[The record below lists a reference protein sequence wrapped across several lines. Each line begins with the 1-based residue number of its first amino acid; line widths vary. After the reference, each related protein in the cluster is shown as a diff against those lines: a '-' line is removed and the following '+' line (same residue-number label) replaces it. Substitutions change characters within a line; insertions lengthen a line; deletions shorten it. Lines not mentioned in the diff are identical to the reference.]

1 MQSLFDLHRRG
12 EPMGGLLGG
21 YTPSNE
27 IVDRATM
34 LPIGQYEDGSL
45 TFAWPG
51 FLKDAYEGAVRSY
64 EQGRQ
69 LPRADDSGH
78 YAGTPRAEPLDA
90 FNAAS
95 IAPMAGVGMRAAGM
109 ADDVVRASPQRQQ
122 SFQIPPEADIAAQ
135 SSAWPPGWGRI
146 ADDLEQPDRFA
157 DFRDKIGSLTPDL
170 EPYWANSI
178 NPEQYAVDTPFLFV
192 ERPRVVQQRAP
203 YEADI
208 DLRNL
213 KTQQP
218 GVWGHKVKSM
228 VETGVQPR
236 TPTGTRFDG
245 GPLPLVRMTEN
256 GDYVLVDGN
265 HRMSAEVV
273 KGNDIARALVY
284 ANPSESFL
292 PSLMTNG
299 MEEYQVANAD
309 PAYDANALVA
319 ERWRDKPRIQGEP
332 SSYGFGY
339 IEPPSVFQQER
350 IDPPSMWF
358 NPQPLPPPPLFR

>member
-109 ADDVVRASPQRQQ
+109 AAGPTRDAFMAENLMRQFPDEKAISGGNPLGNNWFGVGGESYWDSSKGLSKLHELPRASR
-122 SFQIPPEADIAAQ
+122 
-135 SSAWPPGWGRI
+135 
-146 ADDLEQPDRFA
+146 
-157 DFRDKIGSLTPDL
+157 
-170 EPYWANSI
+170 
-178 NPEQYAVDTPFLFV
+178 
-192 ERPRVVQQRAP
+192 
-203 YEADI
+203 
-208 DLRNL
+208 
-213 KTQQP
+213 
-218 GVWGHKVKSM
+218 
-228 VETGVQPR
+228 
-236 TPTGTRFDG
+236 
-245 GPLPLVRMTEN
+245 
-256 GDYVLVDGN
+256 
-265 HRMSAEVV
+265 
-273 KGNDIARALVY
+273 
-284 ANPSESFL
+284 
-292 PSLMTNG
+292 TNG
-299 MEEYQVANAD
+299 MSWDPAAPPQNDLAGPMTGYDLTALNQAWRNKVRSTGEFFANQPEAGLPALVGQAQEGSQLANAD

-358 NPQPLPPPPLFR
+358 KPQPLPPPPLFR